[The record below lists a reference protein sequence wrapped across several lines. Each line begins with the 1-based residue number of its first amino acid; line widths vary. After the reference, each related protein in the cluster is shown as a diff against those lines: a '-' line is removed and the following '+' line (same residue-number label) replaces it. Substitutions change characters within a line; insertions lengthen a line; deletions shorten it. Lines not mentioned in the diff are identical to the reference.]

1 MLSELYRD
9 IYNLILL
16 KQFKDYV
23 LSQRYSRWPIIQKVM
38 SEKPSIDKLLDANSK
53 YRQAQHC

>member
-16 KQFKDYV
+16 QQFKGYV

-38 SEKPSIDKLLDANSK
+38 SEKSSIDKLLDANSK
-53 YRQAQHC
+53 YGHAEHC

>member
-16 KQFKDYV
+16 QQFKVYV

-38 SEKPSIDKLLDANSK
+38 SEKSSIDKLLDANSK
-53 YRQAQHC
+53 YRQAHHC